1 MVNTSLRYIKPES
14 DHLRTKARPLS
25 TLTNDMEGNMSN
37 ITEVQTVFEFLEENN
52 TATDEDKAF
61 FAERDH
67 YDNLKAELGYDTV
80 FDAIDGI
87 KPLDYK
93 YFTDDKPLMIT
104 YKVIKDMGPT
114 LDDTEWV
121 TFTAVAKDG
130 TLGELW
136 KAGESLF
143 QQAKLFV
150 EDWHIFIEGFDEAD
164 DGSLELVTGS

>member
-1 MVNTSLRYIKPES
+1 MSEI
-14 DHLRTKARPLS
+14 
-25 TLTNDMEGNMSN
+25 TLERIRN
-37 ITEVQTVFEFLEENN
+37 I
-52 TATDEDKAF
+52 A
-61 FAERDH
+61 
-67 YDNLKAELGYDTV
+67 
-80 FDAIDGI
+80 
-87 KPLDYK
+87 
-93 YFTDDKPLMIT
+93 
-104 YKVIKDMGPT
+104 KDII
-114 LDDTEWV
+114 DDTEWV

>member
-1 MVNTSLRYIKPES
+1 
-14 DHLRTKARPLS
+14 
-25 TLTNDMEGNMSN
+25 MEDNF
-37 ITEVQTVFEFLEENN
+37 IQ
-52 TATDEDKAF
+52 
-61 FAERDH
+61 ERNH

-80 FDAIDGI
+80 FDAIEGI

-93 YFTDDKPLMIT
+93 YFTDDKPLVIT
-104 YKVIKDMGPT
+104 YKVIKSMGPT
-114 LDDTEWV
+114 MDDTEWM

-143 QQAKLFV
+143 QQAKLAV
-150 EDWHIFIEGFDEAD
+150 EDWHYFIEGFDEAD